1 MLFYM
6 SYRYVPLLLTTAL
19 VMSHLS
25 VLPAHAEQV
34 QTLVIVDTAIDSSL
48 SEFSGNVIQEVCI
61 LDYSVCP
68 NGTNFMEGKGS
79 AYLPKELI
87 QSNGFNHGTQMVSAA
102 VRTNPDLRIIFI
114 RIVSHSSKGLRLT
127 ANIDVLRRTLDWVRK
142 NRSTYNIQAI
152 AVSQGHSNLLSLS
165 NYCPQ
170 DDSFNSLLNELY
182 AQGVPYFAPAG
193 NAGDKSRVDW
203 PACTS
208 KVLAIGALTPER
220 QVASYSNIDNAV
232 IDHYEIGTLKVRD
245 ASNREVSAQGTS
257 VSVQVAAAK
266 WMKIKGL
273 NPKITISESLEQLRL
288 ESGST
293 YRKEIQPEKV
303 ETPAVSPFLATGE
316 YGAIFQALRGLISQ
330 LQNLLRLTLKNV
342 SG

>member
-6 SYRYVPLLLTTAL
+6 PYRYVPLLVTTAL
-19 VMSHLS
+19 VMSHFSL
-25 VLPAHAEQV
+25 LPAQAEQI
-34 QTLVIVDTAIDSSL
+34 QTLVIADTAIDSSL
-48 SEFSGNVIQEVCI
+48 GEFSENIIQEVCI
-61 LDYSVCP
+61 VDYSVCP

-102 VRTNPDLRIIFI
+102 VRTNPELRIIFI

-127 ANIDVLRRTLDWVRK
+127 ANIDVLKRTLDWVRK

-170 DDSFNSLLNELY
+170 DDSFDSLLNELY
-182 AQGVPYFAPAG
+182 AQEIPYFAPTG
-193 NAGDKSRVDW
+193 NRGDRSRVDW

-208 KVLAIGALTPER
+208 KALAIGALTPER

-232 IDHYEIGTLKVRD
+232 IDHYEIGTLKVLD

-266 WMKIKGL
+266 WMKIKEL
-273 NPKITISESLEQLRL
+273 NPKMTISETLEQLRL
-288 ESGST
+288 ESGSS

-316 YGAIFQALRGLISQ
+316 FREIFEALRGLISQ

-342 SG
+342 SS

>member
-1 MLFYM
+1 MP
-6 SYRYVPLLLTTAL
+6 YRYVPLLLTTAL
-19 VMSHLS
+19 VVTQFS
-25 VLPAHAEQV
+25 VPPAQADQIR
-34 QTLVIVDTAIDSSL
+34 TLVIADTALDSSMN
-48 SEFSGNVIQEVCI
+48 EFSENIIQEVCI
-61 LDYSVCP
+61 VDYSVCP

-102 VRTNPDLRIIFI
+102 VRTNPKLRIVFI

-127 ANIDVLRRTLDWVRK
+127 ANIDVLKRTLDWVRK

-182 AQGVPYFAPAG
+182 AQEIPYFAPTG
-193 NAGDKSRVDW
+193 NRGDRSRVDW

-208 KVLAIGALTPER
+208 KALAIGALTPER
-220 QVASYSNIDNAV
+220 QIASYSNIENAV
-232 IDHYEIGTLKVRD
+232 IDHYEIGTLKVLD

-266 WMKIKGL
+266 WMKIKEL
-273 NPKITISESLEQLRL
+273 NPNITISQSLEQLRL
-288 ESGST
+288 ESGSS

-303 ETPAVSPFLATGE
+303 EPPAVSPLLETGE
-316 YGAIFQALRGLISQ
+316 FGAIFQALRGLISQ

>member
-1 MLFYM
+1 M
-6 SYRYVPLLLTTAL
+6 SYRYVSLLLTTAL
-19 VMSHLS
+19 VVTQFS
-25 VLPAHAEQV
+25 VPPAQADQIR
-34 QTLVIVDTAIDSSL
+34 TLVIADTAIDSSMN
-48 SEFSGNVIQEVCI
+48 EFSENIIQEVCI
-61 LDYSVCP
+61 VDYSVCP

-102 VRTNPDLRIIFI
+102 VRTNPKLRIVFI

-127 ANIDVLRRTLDWVRK
+127 ANIDVLKRTLDWVRK

-152 AVSQGHSNLLSLS
+152 AVSQGNR
-165 NYCPQ
+165 
-170 DDSFNSLLNELY
+170 
-182 AQGVPYFAPAG
+182 
-193 NAGDKSRVDW
+193 GDRSRVDW

-208 KVLAIGALTPER
+208 KALAIGALTPER
-220 QVASYSNIDNAV
+220 QIASYSNIDNAV
-232 IDHYEIGTLKVRD
+232 IDHYEIGTLKVLD

-266 WMKIKGL
+266 WMKIKEL
-273 NPKITISESLEQLRL
+273 NPNITISQSLEQLRL
-288 ESGST
+288 ESGSS

-303 ETPAVSPFLATGE
+303 EPPAVSPLLETGE
-316 YGAIFQALRGLISQ
+316 FGAIFQALRGLISQ

-342 SG
+342 SS

>member
-1 MLFYM
+1 M
-6 SYRYVPLLLTTAL
+6 SYRYVPLLLTTTL
-19 VMSHLS
+19 VMSHFS
-25 VLPAHAEQV
+25 ALPAQAEQL
-34 QTLVIVDTAIDSSL
+34 QTLVIADTAIDSSM
-48 SEFSGNVIQEVCI
+48 SEFSGNIIHEVCI
-61 LDYSVCP
+61 VDYSVCP

-79 AYLPKELI
+79 AFLPKELI

-102 VRTNPDLRIIFI
+102 VRTNPELRIVFI
-114 RIVSHSSKGLRLT
+114 RIVSHSPNGLRLT
-127 ANIDVLRRTLDWVRK
+127 ANIDVLKRTLDWVRK

-152 AVSQGHSNLLSLS
+152 AISQGHHNLLSLT

-170 DDSFNSLLNELY
+170 DDSFNSLLNELH
-182 AQGVPYFAPAG
+182 AQEIPYFAPAG

-208 KVLAIGALTPER
+208 KALAIGALTPER
-220 QVASYSNIDNAV
+220 QVASYTNIDNAV
-232 IDHYEIGTLKVRD
+232 IDHYEVGTLKVLD
-245 ASNREVSAQGTS
+245 ASSREVNAQGTS

-288 ESGST
+288 ESGSA
-293 YRKEIQPEKV
+293 YRKEIQPQKI

-316 YGAIFQALRGLISQ
+316 YRVIFEALRGLISQ
-330 LQNLLRLTLKNV
+330 LQNLLRLTLKK
-342 SG
+342 

>member
-6 SYRYVPLLLTTAL
+6 PYRYVPLLVTTAL
-19 VMSHLS
+19 VMGHFS
-25 VLPAHAEQV
+25 VLPAHAEQI
-34 QTLVIVDTAIDSSL
+34 QTLVIADTAIDSSL
-48 SEFSGNVIQEVCI
+48 GEFSENIIQEVCI
-61 LDYSVCP
+61 VDYSVCP

-127 ANIDVLRRTLDWVRK
+127 ANIDVLKRTLDWVIK

-170 DDSFNSLLNELY
+170 DDSFNSLLHELH
-182 AQGVPYFAPAG
+182 AQEVPYFAPTG
-193 NAGDKSRVDW
+193 NRGDRSRVDW

-208 KVLAIGALTPER
+208 TAVAIGALTFER
-220 QVASYSNIDNAV
+220 QIASYSNIDNAV
-232 IDHYEIGTLKVRD
+232 IDHYEIGTLKVLD

-266 WMKIKGL
+266 WMKIKEL
-273 NPKITISESLEQLRL
+273 NPNITISESLEQLRL

-293 YRKEIQPEKV
+293 YRKEMQQEKA

-316 YGAIFQALRGLISQ
+316 FREIFEALRGLISQ

-342 SG
+342 SS

>member
-1 MLFYM
+1 
-6 SYRYVPLLLTTAL
+6 
-19 VMSHLS
+19 MSHFS
-25 VLPAHAEQV
+25 ALPAQAEQL
-34 QTLVIVDTAIDSSL
+34 QTLVIADTAIDSSM
-48 SEFSGNVIQEVCI
+48 SEFSGNIIHEVCI
-61 LDYSVCP
+61 VDYSVCP

-79 AYLPKELI
+79 AFLPKELI

-102 VRTNPDLRIIFI
+102 VRTNPELRIVFI
-114 RIVSHSSKGLRLT
+114 RIVSHSPNGLRLT
-127 ANIDVLRRTLDWVRK
+127 ANIDVLKRTLDWVRK

-152 AVSQGHSNLLSLS
+152 AISQGHHNLLSLT

-170 DDSFNSLLNELY
+170 DDSFNSLLNELH
-182 AQGVPYFAPAG
+182 AQEIPYFAPSG

-208 KVLAIGALTPER
+208 KALAIGALTPER
-220 QVASYSNIDNAV
+220 QVASYTNIDNAV
-232 IDHYEIGTLKVRD
+232 IDHYEVGTLKVLD
-245 ASNREVSAQGTS
+245 ANKREVSAQGTS

-288 ESGST
+288 ESRNSET
-293 YRKEIQPEKV
+293 KVIQSEKV

-316 YGAIFQALRGLISQ
+316 YRVIFEALRGLISQ
-330 LQNLLRLTLKNV
+330 LQNLLRLTLKK
-342 SG
+342 

>member
-1 MLFYM
+1 M
-6 SYRYVPLLLTTAL
+6 SYRYVSLLLTTAL
-19 VMSHLS
+19 VVTQFS
-25 VLPAHAEQV
+25 VPPAQADQIR
-34 QTLVIVDTAIDSSL
+34 TLVIADTAIDSSMN
-48 SEFSGNVIQEVCI
+48 EFSENIIQEVCI
-61 LDYSVCP
+61 VDYSVCP

-102 VRTNPDLRIIFI
+102 VRTNPKLRIVFI

-127 ANIDVLRRTLDWVRK
+127 ANIDVLKRTLDWVRK

-182 AQGVPYFAPAG
+182 AQEIPYFAPTG
-193 NAGDKSRVDW
+193 NRGDRSRVDW

-208 KVLAIGALTPER
+208 KALAIGALTPER
-220 QVASYSNIDNAV
+220 QIASYSNIDNAV
-232 IDHYEIGTLKVRD
+232 IDHYEIGTLKVLD

-266 WMKIKGL
+266 WMKIKEL
-273 NPKITISESLEQLRL
+273 NPNITISESLEQLRL

>member
-1 MLFYM
+1 M
-6 SYRYVPLLLTTAL
+6 SHGYVPLLLTTAL
-19 VMSHLS
+19 VMSHFS
-25 VLPAHAEQV
+25 VLPAQAEQL
-34 QTLVIVDTAIDSSL
+34 QTLVIADTAIDSSM
-48 SEFSGNVIQEVCI
+48 SEFSGNIIHEVCI
-61 LDYSVCP
+61 VDYSVCP
-68 NGTNFMEGKGS
+68 NGTYFMEGKGS
-79 AYLPKELI
+79 AFLPKELI

-102 VRTNPDLRIIFI
+102 VRTNPELRIIFI
-114 RIVSHSSKGLRLT
+114 RIVSHSPNGLRLT
-127 ANIDVLRRTLDWVRK
+127 ANIDVLKRTLDWVRK

-152 AVSQGHSNLLSLS
+152 AISQGHHNLLSLT

-170 DDSFNSLLNELY
+170 DDSFNSLLNELH
-182 AQGVPYFAPAG
+182 AQEIPYFAPSG

-208 KVLAIGALTPER
+208 KALAIGALTPER
-220 QVASYSNIDNAV
+220 QVASYTNIDTAV
-232 IDHYEIGTLKVRD
+232 IDHYEIGTLKVLD
-245 ASNREVSAQGTS
+245 ATSREITAQGTS

-273 NPKITISESLEQLRL
+273 NPKMTISETLEQLRL
-288 ESGST
+288 EGRNSEI
-293 YRKEIQPEKV
+293 KVIQPEKI

-316 YGAIFQALRGLISQ
+316 YRVICEALRGLISQ

>member
-1 MLFYM
+1 M
-6 SYRYVPLLLTTAL
+6 SYRYVPLLLTTTL
-19 VMSHLS
+19 VMSHFS
-25 VLPAHAEQV
+25 ALPAQAEQL
-34 QTLVIVDTAIDSSL
+34 QTLVIADTAIDSSM
-48 SEFSGNVIQEVCI
+48 SEFSGNIIHEVCI
-61 LDYSVCP
+61 VDYSVCP

-79 AYLPKELI
+79 AFLPKELI

-102 VRTNPDLRIIFI
+102 VRTNPELRIVFI
-114 RIVSHSSKGLRLT
+114 RIVSHSPNGLRLT
-127 ANIDVLRRTLDWVRK
+127 ANIDVLKRTLDWVRK

-152 AVSQGHSNLLSLS
+152 AISQGHHNLLTLT

-170 DDSFNSLLNELY
+170 DDSFNSLLNELHT
-182 AQGVPYFAPAG
+182 QEIPYFAPAG

-208 KVLAIGALTPER
+208 KALAIGALTPER
-220 QVASYSNIDNAV
+220 QVASYTNIDNAV
-232 IDHYEIGTLKVRD
+232 IDHYEVGTLKVLD
-245 ASNREVSAQGTS
+245 ANKREVNAQGTS

-288 ESGST
+288 ESRNSET
-293 YRKEIQPEKV
+293 KVIQSEKV

-316 YGAIFQALRGLISQ
+316 YRVIFEALRGLISQ

-342 SG
+342 SR

>member
-1 MLFYM
+1 MP
-6 SYRYVPLLLTTAL
+6 YRYVPLLLTTAL
-19 VMSHLS
+19 IVTQFS
-25 VLPAHAEQV
+25 VPPAQADQIR
-34 QTLVIVDTAIDSSL
+34 TLVIADTAIDSSMN
-48 SEFSGNVIQEVCI
+48 EFSENIIQEVCI
-61 LDYSVCP
+61 VDYSVCP

-102 VRTNPDLRIIFI
+102 VRTNPELRIIFI

-127 ANIDVLRRTLDWVRK
+127 ANIDVLKRTLDWVRK

-182 AQGVPYFAPAG
+182 TQEIPYFAPTG
-193 NAGDKSRVDW
+193 NRGDRSRVDW

-208 KVLAIGALTPER
+208 KALAIGALTPER

-232 IDHYEIGTLKVRD
+232 IDHYEIGTLKVLD

-266 WMKIKGL
+266 WMKIKEL
-273 NPKITISESLEQLRL
+273 NPNITISQSLEQLRL
-288 ESGST
+288 ESGSS

-303 ETPAVSPFLATGE
+303 EPPAVSPLLATGE
-316 YGAIFQALRGLISQ
+316 FGAIFQALRGLISQ

-342 SG
+342 SS

>member
-6 SYRYVPLLLTTAL
+6 PYRYVPLLVTTAL
-19 VMSHLS
+19 VMGHFS
-25 VLPAHAEQV
+25 VLPAHAEQI
-34 QTLVIVDTAIDSSL
+34 QTLVIADTAIDSSL
-48 SEFSGNVIQEVCI
+48 GEFSENIIQEVCI
-61 LDYSVCP
+61 VDYSMCP

-127 ANIDVLRRTLDWVRK
+127 ANIDVLKRTLDWVIK

-170 DDSFNSLLNELY
+170 DDSFNSLLHELH
-182 AQGVPYFAPAG
+182 AQEVPYFAPTG
-193 NAGDKSRVDW
+193 NRGDRSRVDW

-208 KVLAIGALTPER
+208 TAVAIGALTFER
-220 QVASYSNIDNAV
+220 QIASYSNIDNAV
-232 IDHYEIGTLKVRD
+232 IDHYEIGTLKVLD

-266 WMKIKGL
+266 WMKIKEL
-273 NPKITISESLEQLRL
+273 NPNITISESLEQLRL

-293 YRKEIQPEKV
+293 YRKEMQQEKA

-316 YGAIFQALRGLISQ
+316 FREIFEALRGLISQ

-342 SG
+342 SS

>member
-1 MLFYM
+1 ML
-6 SYRYVPLLLTTAL
+6 YRYVPWLLTTAL
-19 VMSHLS
+19 VVTQFS
-25 VLPAHAEQV
+25 VPPAQADQIR
-34 QTLVIVDTAIDSSL
+34 TLVIADTAIDSSMN
-48 SEFSGNVIQEVCI
+48 EFSENIIQEVCI
-61 LDYSVCP
+61 VDYSVCP

-127 ANIDVLRRTLDWVRK
+127 ANIDVLKRTLDWVRK

-182 AQGVPYFAPAG
+182 TQEIPYFAPTG
-193 NAGDKSRVDW
+193 NRGDRSRVDW

-208 KVLAIGALTPER
+208 KALAIGALTPER
-220 QVASYSNIDNAV
+220 QIASYSNIDNAV
-232 IDHYEIGTLKVRD
+232 IDHYEIGTLKVLD

-266 WMKIKGL
+266 WMKIKEL
-273 NPKITISESLEQLRL
+273 NPNITISQSLEQLRL
-288 ESGST
+288 ESGSS

-303 ETPAVSPFLATGE
+303 ETPAVSPLLETGE
-316 YGAIFQALRGLISQ
+316 FGAIFQALRGLISQ

-342 SG
+342 SS

>member
-1 MLFYM
+1 ML
-6 SYRYVPLLLTTAL
+6 YRYVPWLLTTAL
-19 VMSHLS
+19 VVTQFS
-25 VLPAHAEQV
+25 VLPARAEQIR
-34 QTLVIVDTAIDSSL
+34 TLVIADTAIDSSMN
-48 SEFSGNVIQEVCI
+48 EFSENIIQEVCI
-61 LDYSVCP
+61 VDYSVCP

-127 ANIDVLRRTLDWVRK
+127 ANIDVLKRTLDWVRK

-152 AVSQGHSNLLSLS
+152 AISQGHHNLLSLS

-170 DDSFNSLLNELY
+170 DDSFNSLLSELHS
-182 AQGVPYFAPAG
+182 QEIPYFAPTG
-193 NAGDKSRVDW
+193 NRGDKSRVDW

-220 QVASYSNIDNAV
+220 QVAGYSNIDNAV
-232 IDHYEIGTLKVRD
+232 IDHYEIGTMKVLD

-266 WMKIKGL
+266 WMKIKEL
-273 NPKITISESLEQLRL
+273 NPNITISESLEQLRL
-288 ESGST
+288 ESGSS

-303 ETPAVSPFLATGE
+303 ETPAVTPLLATGE
-316 YGAIFQALRGLISQ
+316 FGAIFQALRGLISQ

>member
-1 MLFYM
+1 MP
-6 SYRYVPLLLTTAL
+6 YRYVPLLLATAL
-19 VMSHLS
+19 AMSHFS
-25 VLPAHAEQV
+25 VLPAQAEQIR
-34 QTLVIVDTAIDSSL
+34 TLVIADTAIDSSM
-48 SEFSGNVIQEVCI
+48 SEFSENIIQEVCI
-61 LDYSVCP
+61 VDYLACP
-68 NGTNFMEGKGS
+68 NGTNFMEGRGS

-114 RIVSHSSKGLRLT
+114 RIIPHSPKGLRLPSSM
-127 ANIDVLRRTLDWVRK
+127 DVLKRTLDWVRK

-170 DDSFNSLLNELY
+170 DDSFNSLLNDLY
-182 AQGVPYFAPAG
+182 TQEIPYFAPTG
-193 NAGDKSRVDW
+193 NRGDRSRVDW

-208 KVLAIGALTPER
+208 KALAIGALTSER
-220 QVASYSNIDNAV
+220 EVASYSNIDKAV
-232 IDHYEIGTLKVRD
+232 IDHYEIGTLKVLD

-266 WMKIKGL
+266 WMKIKEL
-273 NPKITISESLEQLRL
+273 NPNITISESLEQLRL
-288 ESGST
+288 ESGSS
-293 YRKEIQPEKV
+293 YRKEIQPEKL
-303 ETPAVSPFLATGE
+303 ETPAVSPLLATGE